1 MRITKSILALMAATM
16 TFAAC
21 SNDEKITESTPKTVA
36 LTVKLPEFGGA
47 SSRAIENETQTGH
60 KVTVSGNNVTIIAR
74 VGQNGAITNT
84 ITKTLTPGGAGFN
97 QEQITVSGAATWI
110 DVEGNS
116 DNGSTETDDV
126 NTRQGAA
133 TSSKVRLFGG
143 AAITGAGAPGATC
156 TPTINPEMARVEIK
170 GSLGNSW
177 IHLNDLKVKG
187 IYINN
192 IKLKRGDAMNAL
204 TRIASNMPAW
214 NAAYAVSGTFEN
226 MYNKD
231 LGGGNPAVQGAG
243 VTQITGGKADGYNFF
258 SQKDDTFPLPTD
270 KEGVMKKSIHVI
282 MEVEFDKKVG
292 GAGVETGWLNVVALK
307 EVGGSYITDFEA
319 GKVYSIDLA
328 DIKDIMD
335 VPVPPVTPDPD
346 PETVSVDLTVSIGQ
360 WTVVQVKPEV

>member
-21 SNDEKITESTPKTVA
+21 SNDEKITESAPKTVA

-110 DVEGNS
+110 DVEANS

-143 AAITGAGAPGATC
+143 AAITGAGASGATC

-231 LGGGNPAVQGAG
+231 LGGGIQL
-243 VTQITGGKADGYNFF
+243 F
-258 SQKDDTFPLPTD
+258 
-270 KEGVMKKSIHVI
+270 
-282 MEVEFDKKVG
+282 KVL
-292 GAGVETGWLNVVALK
+292 E
-307 EVGGSYITDFEA
+307 
-319 GKVYSIDLA
+319 
-328 DIKDIMD
+328 
-335 VPVPPVTPDPD
+335 
-346 PETVSVDLTVSIGQ
+346 
-360 WTVVQVKPEV
+360 

>member
-47 SSRAIENETQTGH
+47 SSRAIDPETTTGN
-60 KVTVSGNNVTIIAR
+60 KVTINGNVTIIAR
-74 VGQNGAITNT
+74 VSQGGAITNT
-84 ITKTLTPGGAGFN
+84 ISQAITAGSPST
-97 QEQITVSGAATWI
+97 ITVSGAATWI
-110 DVEGNS
+110 DVEANG
-116 DNGSTETDDV
+116 DNGTETDNV
-126 NTRQGAA
+126 NTRQGSA

-143 AAITGAGAPGATC
+143 AAVTPVGVGGGNATC
-156 TPTINPEMARVEIK
+156 TPTINPDMARVEVK
-170 GSLGNSW
+170 GSLAGPW
-177 IHLNDLKVKG
+177 THLNDLKIKG

-192 IKLKRGDAMNAL
+192 VKLTRGASSL
-204 TRIASNMPAW
+204 TRIASAVW
-214 NAAYAVSGTFEN
+214 GTDYASSGRFEKMFN
-226 MYNKD
+226 TD
-231 LGGGNPAVQGAG
+231 LGAG
-243 VTQITGGKADGYNFF
+243 VGTGVAQIAGGQADGYNFF
-258 SQKDDTFPLPTD
+258 PQQDLSSPTT
-270 KEGVMKKSIHVI
+270 KEDVMKKSIHVI

-292 GAGVETGWLNVVALK
+292 GSGPETGWLNVVALK
-307 EVGGSYITDFEA
+307 DNTATNYITDFEA
-319 GKVYSIDLA
+319 GKVYFIDLA

>member
-47 SSRAIENETQTGH
+47 SSRAIDPETTTGN
-60 KVTVSGNNVTIIAR
+60 KVTINGNVTIIAR
-74 VGQNGAITNT
+74 VSQGGAITNT
-84 ITKTLTPGGAGFN
+84 ISQAITAGSPST
-97 QEQITVSGAATWI
+97 ITVSGAATWI
-110 DVEGNS
+110 DVEANG
-116 DNGSTETDDV
+116 DNGTETDNV
-126 NTRQGAA
+126 NTRQGSA

-143 AAITGAGAPGATC
+143 AAVTPVGVGGGNATC
-156 TPTINPEMARVEIK
+156 TPTINPDMARVEVK
-170 GSLGNSW
+170 GSLAGPW
-177 IHLNDLKVKG
+177 THLNDLKIKG

-192 IKLKRGDAMNAL
+192 VKLTRGASSL
-204 TRIASNMPAW
+204 TRIASADW
-214 NAAYAVSGTFEN
+214 GTDYASSGQFEKMFN
-226 MYNKD
+226 TD
-231 LGGGNPAVQGAG
+231 LGAG
-243 VTQITGGKADGYNFF
+243 VGTGVAQIAGGQADGYNFF
-258 SQKDDTFPLPTD
+258 PQQDLSSPTT
-270 KEGVMKKSIHVI
+270 KEDVMKKSIHVI

-292 GAGVETGWLNVVALK
+292 GSGPETGWLNVVALK
-307 EVGGSYITDFEA
+307 DNTATNYITDFEA
-319 GKVYSIDLA
+319 GKVYFIDLA

>member
-47 SSRAIENETQTGH
+47 SSRAIDPETTTGN
-60 KVTVSGNNVTIIAR
+60 KVTINGPVKIIAR
-74 VGQNGAITNT
+74 VSQGGAITNT
-84 ITKTLTPGGAGFN
+84 ISENITAGSMST
-97 QEQITVSGAATWI
+97 ITVSGAAQWI
-110 DVEGNS
+110 EVEANG
-116 DNGSTETDDV
+116 DNSTETDNV
-126 NTRQGAA
+126 NTRQGSA

-143 AAITGAGAPGATC
+143 ATINPGSGGNATC
-156 TPTINPEMARVEIK
+156 TPTINPDMARVEVK
-170 GSLGNSW
+170 GSLAGPW
-177 IHLNDLKVKG
+177 THLNDLKIKG

-192 IKLKRGDAMNAL
+192 VL
-204 TRIASNMPAW
+204 
-214 NAAYAVSGTFEN
+214 
-226 MYNKD
+226 
-231 LGGGNPAVQGAG
+231 GAG
-243 VTQITGGKADGYNFF
+243 VGTGVAQIAGGQADGYNFF
-258 SQKDDTFPLPTD
+258 PQQDLSSPTT
-270 KEGVMKKSIHVI
+270 KEDVMKKSIHVI

-292 GAGVETGWLNVVALK
+292 GSGPETGWLNVVALK
-307 EVGGSYITDFEA
+307 DNTATNYITDFEA
-319 GKVYSIDLA
+319 GKVYFINLA

>member
-47 SSRAIENETQTGH
+47 SSRAIDSETTTGN
-60 KVTVSGNNVTIIAR
+60 KVTINGNVTIIAR
-74 VGQNGAITNT
+74 VSQGGAITNT
-84 ITKTLTPGGAGFN
+84 ISQAITAGSPST
-97 QEQITVSGAATWI
+97 ITVSGAATWI
-110 DVEGNS
+110 DVEANG
-116 DNGSTETDDV
+116 DNGTETDNV
-126 NTRQGAA
+126 NTRQGSA

-143 AAITGAGAPGATC
+143 AAVTPVGVGGGNATC
-156 TPTINPEMARVEIK
+156 TPTINPDMARVEVK
-170 GSLGNSW
+170 GSLAGPW
-177 IHLNDLKVKG
+177 THLNDLKIKG

-192 IKLKRGDAMNAL
+192 VKL
-204 TRIASNMPAW
+204 TRGASSLTRSASAAW
-214 NAAYAVSGTFEN
+214 GTDYAPSGQFEKMFN
-226 MYNKD
+226 TD
-231 LGGGNPAVQGAG
+231 LGAG
-243 VTQITGGKADGYNFF
+243 VGTGVAQIAGGQADGYNFF
-258 SQKDDTFPLPTD
+258 PQQDLSSPTT
-270 KEGVMKKSIHVI
+270 KEDVMKKSIHVI

-292 GAGVETGWLNVVALK
+292 GSGPETGWLNVVALK
-307 EVGGSYITDFEA
+307 DNTATNYITDFEA
-319 GKVYSIDLA
+319 GKVYFIDLA